1 MLDGRYRVDT
11 LIATGGMSWVY
22 RGLDLRLD
30 RPVALKIMDSRY
42 AGDNQ
47 FLTRFQREARAVA
60 RLKDPGL
67 VAVYDQGIDGQH
79 PFLVMEL
86 IEGGTLRELL
96 VERGPMP
103 PHAVAAAKA
112 SVLLAEKEVVA
123 DLLTEGALFA
133 GTLKEPAA
141 RRAMERFL
149 AGGGQTREGELRLG
163 SLIEELGTA
172 R

>member
-1 MLDGRYRVDT
+1 METYQQSDPLVGLVLDGRYRVDT
-11 LIATGGMSWVY
+11 LIATGGMSTVY

-47 FLTRFQREARAVA
+47 FLARFQREARAVA

-96 VERGPMP
+96 RR
-103 PHAVAAAKA
+103 ARADAAAR
-112 SVLLAEKEVVA
+112 
-123 DLLTEGALFA
+123 GR
-133 GTLKEPAA
+133 
-141 RRAMERFL
+141 RRAAAPCSAAWRWP
-149 AGGGQTREGELRLG
+149 
-163 SLIEELGTA
+163 TA
-172 R
+172 TAWCTAT